1 MQEVTFK
8 GYLIIPNTDIKPL
21 EVTPNAGSQ
30 DFDLTPE
37 DEDIVIHSIYV
48 SHNNAVAI
56 LLKLEPVIP
65 VIDKNLTFEGY
76 FSNETKD
83 MPFHPPIGPYKKG
96 KVRLTATG
104 TEATETVI
112 VNVQYSV
119 VEG

>member
-30 DFDLTPE
+30 DFEITTE
-37 DEDIVIHSIYV
+37 EEDIVIHSIYV
-48 SHNNAVAI
+48 SHNNAVAV
-56 LLKLEPVIP
+56 LLKIEPVIP
-65 VIDKNLTFEGY
+65 VVDKDLTFEGY

-83 MPFHPPIGPYKKG
+83 VPFHPPIGPYRKG
-96 KVRLTATG
+96 RIRITATG
-104 TEATETVI
+104 TGATEAVI
-112 VNVQYSV
+112 VNVQYSK